1 MENLEFKNKTEDTN
15 IELVIK
21 LRKEKKSYNE
31 IKTLTNISISQIS
44 KICKKFGLVNS
55 RYMGEVSDE
64 LKSLIIKTY
73 EQTNSVRQTSK
84 ILKVTRDTVS
94 KYVKINRKKSDLS
107 RDQQLSKNVIE
118 WRKRKKIE
126 LVAYK
131 GGCCQMCGYDKCV
144 EALEFHH
151 NDPNEKDFTISG
163 KSWSFDRLKIEAD
176 KCILVCSNCHK
187 EIHSKQR

>member
-1 MENLEFKNKTEDTN
+1 MENLEFKNKTENTN
-15 IELVIK
+15 VELVIK
-21 LRKEKKSYNE
+21 LRKEKKSYSE
-31 IKTLTNISISQIS
+31 IKSLTNMSISQIS
-44 KICKKFGLVNS
+44 KICKKFGLVNN
-55 RYMGEVSDE
+55 RYMGEISDE

-73 EQTNSVRQTSK
+73 EETNSVRQTSK
-84 ILKVTRDTVS
+84 ILKVTRDTVN

-131 GGCCQMCGYDKCV
+131 GGCCQLCGYDRCI

-163 KSWSFDRLKIEAD
+163 KSWSFERLKVEAD

>member
-1 MENLEFKNKTEDTN
+1 MENLEFKNKTENTN
-15 IELVIK
+15 VELVIK
-21 LRKEKKSYNE
+21 LRKEKKSYSE
-31 IKTLTNISISQIS
+31 IKSLTNMSISQIS
-44 KICKKFGLVNS
+44 KICKKFGLVNN
-55 RYMGEVSDE
+55 RYMGEISDE

-73 EQTNSVRQTSK
+73 EETNSVRQTSK
-84 ILKVTRDTVS
+84 ILKVTRDTVN

-126 LVAYK
+126 LVDYK
-131 GGCCQMCGYDKCV
+131 GGCCQLCGYDRCI

-163 KSWSFDRLKIEAD
+163 KSWSFERLKVEAD